1 MFRFTRLENGVRV
14 LSERCAGTRSVSIGA
29 LVDAGPQDDPSDRL
43 GLAHLT
49 EHALFQGTSARS
61 EMEIS
66 RLMDAAGGQMG
77 AFTTRD
83 YTCYFANVL
92 DDYVT
97 FAIDLLGDILC
108 NSTFPAEQLAREQ
121 QAIVREI
128 GLSVDIPTDRLHNSL
143 KQSIWRDHPLGRPV
157 HGTAT
162 DVAKMT
168 REDIIYFL
176 HDHYTPDRVIVCA
189 AGNVDHDLFV
199 EHVQDALWMMDGQ
212 NPRKPADP
220 CRFHPNLTIE
230 ASPASQSY
238 FALALPSPRYASDDR
253 YTWYVL
259 NTILGGGMSSRLFR
273 KIREEMGRA
282 YHIDS
287 TLNTYR
293 DAGLV
298 VIEGST
304 SPDSL
309 HEVLQA
315 TLMELGKL
323 TFGDQPIDEEEL
335 WTARMHLRGQH
346 LLSGENLSTRMSR
359 LATQEFYFGRRIDES
374 EVLRGID
381 RVTLDDLQSL
391 ISQTLPEALGQIGV
405 AITGGVDSPTETEV
419 YVQDLTD
426 CFKSISVAGSP
437 SAI

>member
-1 MFRFTRLENGVRV
+1 MYRFTKLENGVRV
-14 LSERCAGTRSVSIGA
+14 LTEHCPGTRSVSIGA
-29 LVDAGPQDDPSDRL
+29 LVDAGPQDDPENRL

-61 EMEIS
+61 EMEIA

-108 NSTFPAEQLAREQ
+108 NSTFPAEQMSHEQ
-121 QAIVREI
+121 QAIIREI
-128 GLSVDIPTDRLHNSL
+128 GIGIDSPTDRVHNSL
-143 KQSIWRDHPLGRPV
+143 KRAIWHDHPLGRLV
-157 HGTAT
+157 HGDAEH
-162 DVAKMT
+162 VARTT

-176 HDHYTPDRVIVCA
+176 HEHYTPDRVIVCA

-212 NPRKPADP
+212 NPRKTTTP
-220 CRFHPNLTIE
+220 CQFHRAVTIE
-230 ASPASQSY
+230 PAPVSQAY
-238 FALALPSPRYASDDR
+238 YAVAIPCPRYVSDDR
-253 YTWYVL
+253 YKWFVL

-287 TLNTYR
+287 AINAYR
-293 DAGLV
+293 DAGILI
-298 VIEGST
+298 IEGST

-309 HEVLQA
+309 HDVLRA
-315 TLMELGKL
+315 TLLEMGKL
-323 TFGDQPIDEEEL
+323 AFGDQPIDEEEL

-359 LATQEFYFGRRIDES
+359 MATQEFYFGRRIEEQEILKS
-374 EVLRGID
+374 IENVSLE
-381 RVTLDDLQSL
+381 DLQEL
-391 ISQTLPEALGQIGV
+391 VEQTLTSSLSQIGV
-405 AITGGVDSPTETEV
+405 AVTGGVESKTETEAV
-419 YVQDLTD
+419 IQEISD
-426 CFKSISVAGSP
+426 CFRYLETSP
-437 SAI
+437 

>member
-1 MFRFTRLENGVRV
+1 MFHFTRLENGVRV
-14 LSERCAGTRSVSIGA
+14 LTEHCPGTRSVSIGA
-29 LVDAGPQDDPSDRL
+29 LVDASPQDDPVHRM

-108 NSTFPAEQLAREQ
+108 NSTFPAEQMLREQ

-128 GLSVDIPTDRLHNSL
+128 GLSIDSPMDRLHTSL

-157 HGTAT
+157 HGTAE

-176 HDHYTPDRVIVCA
+176 QEHYTPDRVIVCA

-199 EHVQDALWMMDGQ
+199 EHVQDALWMMDGS
-212 NPRKPADP
+212 NPRTPAAP
-220 CRFHPNLTIE
+220 CVFHPTISIE
-230 ASPASQSY
+230 PTSASQSY
-238 FALALPSPRYASDDR
+238 FALAIPAPHYTSEDRYA
-253 YTWYVL
+253 WFVL

-273 KIREEMGRA
+273 RIREEMGRA

-287 TLNTYR
+287 ALNSYR
-293 DAGLV
+293 DAGILV
-298 VIEGST
+298 VEGST
-304 SPDSL
+304 SPESL
-309 HEVLQA
+309 RDVLTA
-315 TLMELGKL
+315 TMLEMGKL
-323 TFGDQPIDEEEL
+323 AFGDQPIDEEEL
-335 WTARMHLRGQH
+335 WTARMQLRGQH
-346 LLSGENLSTRMSR
+346 LLTSENLSTRMSR
-359 LATQEFYFGRRIDES
+359 LATQEFYFGRRINEDEI
-374 EVLRGID
+374 LRSINQVTQEDLQRLID
-381 RVTLDDLQSL
+381 RCLPASL
-391 ISQTLPEALGQIGV
+391 SQIAV
-405 AITGGVDSPTETEV
+405 AITGGIESKVETEATI
-419 YVQDLTD
+419 QEISA
-426 CFKSISVAGSP
+426 CFRSVETA
-437 SAI
+437 A